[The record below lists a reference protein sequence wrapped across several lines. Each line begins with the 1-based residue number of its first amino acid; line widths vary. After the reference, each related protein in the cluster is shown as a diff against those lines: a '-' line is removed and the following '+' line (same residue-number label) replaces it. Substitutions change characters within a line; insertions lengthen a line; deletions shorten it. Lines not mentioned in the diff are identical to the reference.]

1 VDLKVEQ
8 EFSVGPGKVSMFMVI
23 DNLTSLLNDEWGV
36 LRKVN
41 FPNNVSPGNQP
52 EARIGDAS
60 LSEIRLGVRYEF

>member
-1 VDLKVEQ
+1 
-8 EFSVGPGKVSMFMVI
+8 MFMVI

-60 LSEIRLGVRYEF
+60 LNEIRLGVRYEF

>member
-1 VDLKVEQ
+1 MKVEQ
-8 EFSVGPGKVSMFMVI
+8 EFSVGPGKAYMFMVI

-60 LSEIRLGVRYEF
+60 LNEIRLGVRYEF